1 MPAFCLHGHFYQ
13 PPRGNPFVD
22 RFGADDIGHEAG
34 AEPYQNFN
42 EKVTAECYLPN
53 AELGNFERLSFDV
66 GSTLLRWM
74 RNHAP
79 NTYQRIL
86 ESDRKY
92 VEQFGVG
99 NAVAT
104 PSHHT
109 ILPLARM
116 RDKVTQ
122 IRWGMAGFEHAYG
135 RKPAG
140 MWLPEMAVD
149 LETLQALQEQGL
161 QFAILSEAQ
170 VEGALDGGGPYW
182 VKLPNGERLAVY
194 VRDDSLSLQ
203 IAFNIQSVGGAGR
216 WARHTL
222 AARRKDTGRL
232 DARANHRLTL
242 VAVEGETFGHH
253 HLGEE
258 HFLHWLLSFEA
269 EGVGLPVTT
278 LERNLRDN
286 PPQFEITIKEYTSW
300 SCPHGL
306 GRFAAGCDCTSGAS
320 NWKGALRRALD
331 NLANTVDDL
340 YLTEADEAGLEPWKL
355 RHDYARVTL
364 GQVDVERF
372 LLDHDL
378 ADTSHDTVGRVGA
391 LLAAQY
397 FRQRMY
403 TAATFKYEDL
413 SRPEPRYGIANG
425 LRAALLCQEAT
436 GADLVPDFRRDLAQV
451 VSNRT
456 GQTGAQLLD
465 EATPDRT
472 NRGQAGAAL
481 HQ

>member
-1 MPAFCLHGHFYQ
+1 MPAFCLHAHFYQ

-22 RFGADDIGHEAG
+22 RFGADEIGHEAG
-34 AEPYQNFN
+34 AEPYENFN
-42 EKVTAECYLPN
+42 EKVTAECYLLN
-53 AELGNFERLSFDV
+53 AELGNFEQMSFDV
-66 GSTLLRWM
+66 GATLLRWM
-74 RNHAP
+74 RDHAP
-79 NTYQRIL
+79 NTYARIL

-92 VEQFGVG
+92 MLEFGAG
-99 NAVAT
+99 NALAT

-109 ILPLARM
+109 ILPLIRA

-122 IRWGMAGFEHAYG
+122 IKWGLAGFEHAYG
-135 RKPAG
+135 RKTAG

-149 LETLQALQEQGL
+149 LETLQALQEQGA
-161 QFAILSEAQ
+161 QFTILSESQ

-182 VKLPNGERLAVY
+182 VKLPNGERFAVY
-194 VRDDSLSLQ
+194 VRDDSLSTQ
-203 IAFNIQSVGGAGR
+203 IAFNIQTLGGAGR
-216 WARHTL
+216 WARNTL

-232 DARANHRLTL
+232 DARAGHRLTL

-253 HLGEE
+253 HPGEE

-269 EGVGLPVTT
+269 EAVNQHVTT
-278 LERNLRDN
+278 LERHLKAN
-286 PPQFEITIKEYTSW
+286 PPQAEITIKEYTSW

-306 GRFAAGCDCTSGAS
+306 GRFAAGCECTPGAS
-320 NWKGALRRALD
+320 NWKGALRRAFD

-340 YLTEADEAGLEPWKL
+340 YVTEMEQAGLDPWKL
-355 RHDYARVTL
+355 RNDYVRVTL
-364 GQVDVERF
+364 GQADVEQ
-372 LLDHDL
+372 LLRDHGL
-378 ADTSHDTVGRVGA
+378 ADSDPETAGRLGA

-425 LRAALLCQEAT
+425 LRAALLCQEMT
-436 GADLVPDFRRDLAQV
+436 GADLVPDFRRDLAQA

-465 EATPDRT
+465 EAIA
-472 NRGQAGAAL
+472 QAEATL
-481 HQ
+481 PK